1 MRGKEFYSFEYQQSW
16 LENGYMMLDPD
27 LHLYKGRQYIND
39 DKNIFGVFADSCPD
53 RWGRRLMNRREELRA
68 KAAGEKPLKLSASDY
83 LLGVYDEARMG
94 GLRFKTDL
102 DGDFLSFDKEYATP
116 PWTSLRELEQA
127 SIAFEGDDTGSNEK
141 WLRQLLTP
149 GSSLGGA
156 RPKASD
162 VRSPFVFGLVR
173 PRIYLPLHLN
183 EADMSSVIAH
193 EQAHIKCRDYIIKPV
208 GYLLLMVHWFNPLIW
223 LSYMLFC
230 KDIELACDER
240 VIRKYTPKQR
250 ADYSQALL
258 NCSTDKHSV
267 MVYPLSFGEVGVKSR
282 VKSVL
287 NYKKPTFWIGVAA
300 IVAIVVMALCFL
312 TSPKFKREETA
323 IVEDYAGDYV
333 VMQDYYELD
342 DGRWACG
349 DYTYT
354 YRLVLTGSIKSNA
367 ASTSITYIVLSNTQD
382 ITFEQAHKASGL
394 SSNIDDYFD
403 PETAVIVAHI
413 YDDK

>member
-1 MRGKEFYSFEYQQSW
+1 MSKLFLSVVNTSILAGYLVLVVLILRLLLKRAPKRITILLWGIVAVRLVGQFNIQSSLCLFPKEVISTEISMGQEPLVDTGFTALDNIINPAIHSSLSADQAGGISTLQTVVSVLAVVWLAGIAVFFVYTAISF
-16 LENGYMMLDPD
+16 L
-27 LHLYKGRQYIND
+27 RIR
-39 DKNIFGVFADSCPD
+39 KNISTAVLVRDNIFQSE
-53 RWGRRLMNRREELRA
+53 N
-68 KAAGEKPLKLSASDY
+68 
-83 LLGVYDEARMG
+83 
-94 GLRFKTDL
+94 
-102 DGDFLSFDKEYATP
+102 
-116 PWTSLRELEQA
+116 
-127 SIAFEGDDTGSNEK
+127 
-141 WLRQLLTP
+141 
-149 GSSLGGA
+149 
-156 RPKASD
+156 

-258 NCSTDKHSV
+258 NCSTDKHSA

-333 VMQDYYELD
+333 VMQYYYELD

-354 YRLVLTGSIKSNA
+354 YRLVLTGSIKSNT

>member
-1 MRGKEFYSFEYQQSW
+1 MGQEPLVDTGFLALDNIINPAIHSSLSADQAGGISTLQTVVSVLAVVWLAGIAVFFVYTAISF
-16 LENGYMMLDPD
+16 L
-27 LHLYKGRQYIND
+27 RIR
-39 DKNIFGVFADSCPD
+39 KNISTAVLVRDNIFQSE
-53 RWGRRLMNRREELRA
+53 N
-68 KAAGEKPLKLSASDY
+68 
-83 LLGVYDEARMG
+83 
-94 GLRFKTDL
+94 
-102 DGDFLSFDKEYATP
+102 
-116 PWTSLRELEQA
+116 
-127 SIAFEGDDTGSNEK
+127 
-141 WLRQLLTP
+141 
-149 GSSLGGA
+149 
-156 RPKASD
+156 

-183 EADMSSVIAH
+183 EADMSS
-193 EQAHIKCRDYIIKPV
+193 
-208 GYLLLMVHWFNPLIW
+208 
-223 LSYMLFC
+223 
-230 KDIELACDER
+230 
-240 VIRKYTPKQR
+240 
-250 ADYSQALL
+250 
-258 NCSTDKHSV
+258 
-267 MVYPLSFGEVGVKSR
+267 
-282 VKSVL
+282 
-287 NYKKPTFWIGVAA
+287 WIGVAA

-323 IVEDYAGDYV
+323 IVEDYADDYV

-382 ITFEQAHKASGL
+382 ITFEQAHKASGM

>member
-1 MRGKEFYSFEYQQSW
+1 MSKLFLSVVNTSILAGYLVLVVLILRLLLKRAPKRITILLWGIVAVRLVGQFNIQSSLCLFPKEVISTEINMGQEPLVDTGFLALDNIINPAIHSSLSANQAGGISTLQTVVSVLAVVWLAGIAVFFVYTAISF
-16 LENGYMMLDPD
+16 L
-27 LHLYKGRQYIND
+27 RIR
-39 DKNIFGVFADSCPD
+39 KNISTAVLVRNNIFQSE
-53 RWGRRLMNRREELRA
+53 N
-68 KAAGEKPLKLSASDY
+68 
-83 LLGVYDEARMG
+83 
-94 GLRFKTDL
+94 
-102 DGDFLSFDKEYATP
+102 
-116 PWTSLRELEQA
+116 
-127 SIAFEGDDTGSNEK
+127 
-141 WLRQLLTP
+141 
-149 GSSLGGA
+149 
-156 RPKASD
+156 
-162 VRSPFVFGLVR
+162 VRSPFIFGLVR

-258 NCSTDKHSV
+258 NCSTDKHSA

-300 IVAIVVMALCFL
+300 IVAIIVMALCFL

-333 VMQDYYELD
+333 VMRDYYELD

-354 YRLVLTGSIKSNA
+354 YRLVLIGSIKSNA

-394 SSNIDDYFD
+394 SNNIDDYFD